1 MVVPP
6 RLILA
11 SASPRRA
18 DLLRSAGFA
27 FSVALSTLPESET
40 RALTLPELT
49 LLNATRKTLEI
60 AHAHP
65 DAVVLGA
72 DTLVALEGEPIGKPR
87 NLKHAYSILRRLSG
101 RTHLVCSAVHLT
113 HLGQG
118 QVLAFHEMSQVTFRR
133 LTDEVIADYFLL
145 INPLDKAGA
154 YAAQD
159 EGGKII
165 RRIEGSFSNI
175 VGLPMEK
182 TVPALRRFGLRPRT

>member
-1 MVVPP
+1 M
-6 RLILA
+6 
-11 SASPRRA
+11 
-18 DLLRSAGFA
+18 
-27 FSVALSTLPESET
+27 
-40 RALTLPELT
+40 TLPELT